1 MALTVVVCVAS
12 CLVAV
17 AADAAGRQRR
27 PLGVKTE
34 GWSDAHKSLRRV
46 SPICGCD
53 N

>member
-27 PLGVKTE
+27 PLGVKQKVGVMHT
-34 GWSDAHKSLRRV
+34 
-46 SPICGCD
+46 SP
-53 N
+53 